1 MRAPANI
8 PSRCRESCP
17 DSCRTG
23 IIEAI
28 LLHLPRKPRMS
39 GFLPPSLHAFLG
51 RDITARRQIARQGSV
66 TRRSFSPNRRP
77 DLEPLEPRELLTVN
91 MSPQEQL
98 MLELVNRARAD
109 PLAEVARNPF
119 VDELNQDVDPG
130 EEISPD
136 PKQPLAP
143 HQSLVDAMA
152 GHTVD
157 MLLRDYFGHDS
168 PDGGTPSSR
177 AREAGY
183 PVGAGEN
190 IAWFGH
196 TETINRNEEV
206 YLRHEGLFE
215 SVGHRVNMMR
225 ENWREIGP
233 AVRYGEFTR
242 ELVDYNS
249 IMVGTMF
256 GNRGGQNFITG
267 VAITDFVVR
276 NSFYDIGEGI
286 GDLTITATHAG
297 TGETYTD
304 ITGASGGYGIQ
315 VPKGTYTVT
324 ATGDRLPSPITVRA
338 IQVDGENVKVD
349 FNLSG
354 MSTRYLDGVVF
365 DDTNGNGSRGSNEVG
380 VQGRTVWV
388 DLNEDGIHDANEPST
403 VTAANGSYRIDG
415 LPQGEYIIRQVVPER
430 TIETL
435 PPPGNAYVVP
445 LGEQNLI
452 GIDFGTQTMNDAPLA
467 MDDQAETIA
476 GESVRIDVAANDT
489 DPEGRLATA
498 TIRVQTPPS
507 HGSLTITGNSQ
518 FAYTPDADFYGTD
531 SFTYTIADSAGLR
544 SNPATVSIEVTG
556 AFPWQNPTNA
566 MDVNQ
571 DGLVLAQDVLI
582 VIRELNRGGARLLEP
597 RNGDEYFFDVSGDN
611 YLSAIDAL
619 RIIIHLNREAA
630 SGSSSAS
637 GEPEPSVNLDAPA
650 DETTRATAHDAAL
663 AIVYGDDQNDDA
675 GERV

>member
-1 MRAPANI
+1 
-8 PSRCRESCP
+8 
-17 DSCRTG
+17 
-23 IIEAI
+23 
-28 LLHLPRKPRMS
+28 
-39 GFLPPSLHAFLG
+39 
-51 RDITARRQIARQGSV
+51 
-66 TRRSFSPNRRP
+66 
-77 DLEPLEPRELLTVN
+77 
-91 MSPQEQL
+91 

-119 VDELNQDVDPG
+119 VDDLNQDVDPAD
-130 EEISPD
+130 EISPD

-190 IAWFGH
+190 IAWFGN
-196 TETINRNEEV
+196 TDAINRNQEV

-215 SVGHRVNMMR
+215 SVGHRINMMR

-267 VAITDFVVR
+267 VAITDSIVR
-276 NSFYDIGEGI
+276 NSFYEIGEGI
-286 GDLTITATHAG
+286 GNVTITAVREG

-304 ITGASGGYGIQ
+304 ITGTSGGYGIQ
-315 VPKGTYTVT
+315 VPKGIYTVT
-324 ATGDRLPSPITVRA
+324 ASGGRLTSPITVRA

-354 MSTRYLDGVVF
+354 MRTRFLDGVVF
-365 DDTNGNGSRGSNEVG
+365 DDTNGNGVREGNEPG
-380 VQGRTVWV
+380 VAGRTIWI
-388 DLNEDGIHDANEPST
+388 DLNKDGNHEANEPST
-403 VTAANGSYRIDG
+403 STAANGSYRIDG

-430 TIETL
+430 SIETL

-452 GIDFGTQTMNDAPLA
+452 GIDFGTQTTNEAPIA
-467 MDDQAETIA
+467 IDDQAATTVGKTI
-476 GESVRIDVAANDT
+476 RIDVTANDT
-489 DPEGRLATA
+489 DPEGKLAIGS
-498 TIRVQTPPS
+498 IRVQSIPS
-507 HGSLTITGNSQ
+507 HGSLTITGDSK
-518 FAYTPDADFYGTD
+518 FSYTPNTDFHGSD
-531 SFTYTIADSAGLR
+531 SFTYTVADSAGVR
-544 SNPATVSIEVTG
+544 SSHATVSIEVTG
-556 AFPWQNPTNA
+556 AFPWQNPANA

-582 VIRELNRGGARLLEP
+582 VIRELNRGGARLLER
-597 RNGDEYFFDVSGDN
+597 RNGNEYFFDVSGDN

-619 RIIIHLNREAA
+619 RIIIYLNREAN
-630 SGSSSAS
+630 SGANSAGGS
-637 GEPEPSVNLDAPA
+637 GEPDSQNSSPPTDVL
-650 DETTRATAHDAAL
+650 TRTTAHDAAL
-663 AIVYGDDQNDDA
+663 AIVYGDDRRDGDSD
-675 GERV
+675 RV